1 MVELNDGPARPRP
14 KNDVDFSKKDPYT
27 EQELNTL
34 FSNSS
39 REEKL
44 SGSSAWIRER
54 GRKK

>member
-1 MVELNDGPARPRP
+1 VVELNDGPARPRP